1 MQNCFRLKEKNI
13 GEAKRRVMELIE
25 QYEKT
30 KRGIYSGAVGYIS
43 PEKDFDF
50 NVVIRSI
57 LYNATDRYLGYLVGG
72 GITFYSDPEKEYEE
86 CLLKAE
92 AIKKALQGK

>member
-1 MQNCFRLKEKNI
+1 
-13 GEAKRRVMELIE
+13 MELIE

-57 LYNATDRYLGYLVGG
+57 LYNAKNKYLNYLVGG

-92 AIKKALQGK
+92 AIKKVLQGI

>member
-1 MQNCFRLKEKNI
+1 MQKFLFKK
-13 GEAKRRVMELIE
+13 LIE
-25 QYEKT
+25 KYEHT
-30 KRGIYSGAVGYIS
+30 KRGIFSGTVGYVS

-57 LYNATDRYLGYLVGG
+57 MYNKASNYISYQAGSA
-72 GITFYSDPEKEYEE
+72 ITFYSDPEQEYEE

-92 AIKKALQGK
+92 AIKEVFSG